1 MTILESDAFVF
12 FGATGDLA
20 YKKTFP
26 ALYAMVRSGLDIP
39 IIGMARA
46 GWTLDKL
53 KKRFLTLAAN
63 DVIKIRCFK
72 RLLRKQGWMPSPQN
86 DREVRVPCL
95 DGLCDIDRFPDHRP
109 RHQRYAKAKSV
120 THFGEHALLKI
131 RSNGGV
137 DQHNL
142 EPRPDERSGNGEYS
156 QWRRSLRARKRRK
169 EEDNFSRFSQNKPLR
184 L

>member
-53 KKRFLTLAAN
+53 KKRARDSVEHSDDFDPACFEKLAAQ
-63 DVIKIRCFK
+63 
-72 RLLRKQGWMPSPQN
+72 LRY
-86 DREVRVPCL
+86 V
-95 DGLCDIDRFPDHRP
+95 
-109 RHQRYAKAKSV
+109 
-120 THFGEHALLKI
+120 
-131 RSNGGV
+131 GG
-137 DQHNL
+137 DYTDPATFTKL
-142 EPRPDERSGNGEYS
+142 
-156 QWRRSLRARKRRK
+156 
-169 EEDNFSRFSQNKPLR
+169 
-184 L
+184 